1 MLAWKNTLQWPMSSM
16 PFTKTHGNRKS
27 TSKLREMLTAH
38 VLKNTFNTTKYRNV
52 LRIAQTTMEPLGKL
66 TTFLLHGLT
75 MIYYME
81 YSILIGQSPM
91 SYVIQR

>member
-1 MLAWKNTLQWPMSSM
+1 
-16 PFTKTHGNRKS
+16 
-27 TSKLREMLTAH
+27 MLTAH

-81 YSILIGQSPM
+81 YSILIGQSPH
-91 SYVIQR
+91 SKVCYSKITTGKNE